1 MVCEMSQ
8 WNRNHVHAAFMGRE
22 DIPVDDLLEINGID
36 KVKCPAVW
44 HDARPDYME
53 YVPQIVLKYFRVMLQ
68 SHEQLQASK
77 LVHKRPWLTRM
88 LPAGI
93 VPMYALRRP

>member
-1 MVCEMSQ
+1 
-8 WNRNHVHAAFMGRE
+8 MGRE

-77 LVHKRPWLTRM
+77 LVHKRPWLTSM